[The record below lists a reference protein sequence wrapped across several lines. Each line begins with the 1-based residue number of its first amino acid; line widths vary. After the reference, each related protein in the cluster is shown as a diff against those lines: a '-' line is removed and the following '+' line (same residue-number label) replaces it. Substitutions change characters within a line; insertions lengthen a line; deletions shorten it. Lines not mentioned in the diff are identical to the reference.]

1 MDDVETALLDIIAK
15 ESSVE
20 RDKIGYE
27 STMEDLGIESI
38 EMVEILF
45 AIEEHFD
52 IEVPYTANVQN
63 AAGVEFNT
71 VGDVIKIVGTL
82 VAEKQAAS
90 A

>member
-1 MDDVETALLDIIAK
+1 MDDVEAALLDIIAK

-20 RDKIGYE
+20 RDKITHE

-52 IEVPYTANVQN
+52 IEVPYNANVQD

-71 VGDVIKIVGTL
+71 VGDVIEVVGAL
-82 VAEKQAAS
+82 VAKKQAAS